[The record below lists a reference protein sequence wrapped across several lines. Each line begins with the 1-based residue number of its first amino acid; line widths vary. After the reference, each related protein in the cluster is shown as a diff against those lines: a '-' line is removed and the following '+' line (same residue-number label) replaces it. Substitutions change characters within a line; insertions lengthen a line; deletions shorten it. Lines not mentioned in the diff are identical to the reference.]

1 MQSKNQHPAPEEPL
15 SEPEPPPEATEESAA
30 QCEDGSVEATT
41 SSQDTDDTEGRT
53 EDVSLEA
60 LQTQLAEQRR
70 QAEEYL
76 AHLQRLQAEF
86 SNYRRRMS
94 QEQLQAA
101 SRGKEEV
108 VRALLPII
116 GNFRLALQHAEE
128 DANAVREGVQM
139 IWHQLETF
147 LGEHGIERLKTV
159 GKPFDPAQHEAL
171 SIAPA
176 TAETPPNTIVA
187 EINAGYTIDGRL
199 LRPAQVVVARA
210 ADSTAD
216 DQSVSV
222 EP

>member
-1 MQSKNQHPAPEEPL
+1 MQSKDQHPAPEEPL
-15 SEPEPPPEATEESAA
+15 SEPETPEAMGETTAP
-30 QCEDGSVEATT
+30 CEDGSAEATT
-41 SSQDTDDTEGRT
+41 LPRDTHDNTVDQT
-53 EDVSLEA
+53 EDVSPEA
-60 LQTQLAEQRR
+60 LRTQLAEQRR

-108 VRALLPII
+108 FRAFLPIL

-128 DANAVREGVQM
+128 DPGAVREGVQM
-139 IWHQLETF
+139 IWNQLETF
-147 LGEHGIERLKTV
+147 LGEHGVEHLETV

-171 SIAPA
+171 STAPA
-176 TAETPPNTIVA
+176 TEETPPNTIVA

-210 ADSTAD
+210 
-216 DQSVSV
+216 V
-222 EP
+222 EPTEDPSSSAEP